1 MKKVFLSMF
10 LTIGV
15 FGLAIGQQSSQSS
28 SSSSSSSSSQD
39 KEKGWEK
46 IGEKT
51 VNLSE
56 NHGIFNW
63 NTDREKTVNADEKY
77 SAIKF
82 KAKDAPVSLTNVEV
96 QYDNGK
102 KQDLSINS
110 PISNGSESKVLPLDS
125 QEKLD
130 KVTFSFNKN
139 EAAPADKAKVEIW
152 GLKANASG
160 MGQGSHDIDSRSK
173 DQDNSKRSMDIN
185 SHSNDMKSDS
195 STLHSR

>member
-1 MKKVFLSMF
+1 MKKVFLSML

-15 FGLAIGQQSSQSS
+15 FGLALGQQSSQSS
-28 SSSSSSSSSQD
+28 SSSQD
-39 KEKGWEK
+39 KDKGWEK

-56 NHGIFNW
+56 DHGIFNW

-82 KAKDAPVSLTNVEV
+82 KAKDAPVSLTKVEV

-102 KQDLSINS
+102 KQDLSLNT
-110 PISNGSESKVLPLDS
+110 PISTGSESKVLPLDS

-130 KVTFSFNKN
+130 KVTFSFNKD
-139 EAAPADKAKVEIW
+139 ESAQADKAKVEIW

-160 MGQGSHDIDSRSK
+160 MGQGNRSNDIDSRSM
-173 DQDNSKRSMDIN
+173 DQSKRSMDID
-185 SHSNDMKSDS
+185 SHSKDIDRDT

>member
-1 MKKVFLSMF
+1 MF